1 MEQEILCTIDDS
13 IEIKKA
19 LKSIAPDIARAVNL
33 IMKSL
38 RQGGK
43 VVVFGNGG
51 SAADSQ
57 HFAAELV
64 GRFECER
71 EPIPCIALTANTS
84 NLTAIANDYDFSSVF
99 MKQVQALVCSGD
111 TAIGISTSGNS
122 KNVFLALKAAGE
134 KGAAT
139 IAMTGAQGGIAGE
152 VSDLCLCAPSSR
164 TCRIQEC
171 HGIIIHILCEQ
182 VEKLMMK
189 EAAAESRTD
198 IIPAGGTKP

>member
-1 MEQEILCTIDDS
+1 MEKEIIHTIEES

-19 LKSIAPDIARAVNL
+19 MKLIAPHIARAVDL

-38 RQGGK
+38 IQGGK
-43 VVVFGNGG
+43 IVVFGNGG

-64 GRFECER
+64 GRFEHER
-71 EPIPCIALTANTS
+71 EPIPCIALTTNTS
-84 NLTAIANDYDFSSVF
+84 NLTAIANDYEFSSVF
-99 MKQVQALVCSGD
+99 TKQVEALVSSGD

-139 IAMTGAQGGIAGE
+139 IAMTGAQGGLAGE

-171 HGIIIHILCEQ
+171 HGVIIHILCEQ

-189 EAAAESRTD
+189 EAAA
-198 IIPAGGTKP
+198 KQQH

>member
-1 MEQEILCTIDDS
+1 MEEEIIRTIDES
-13 IEIKKA
+13 MEAKKA
-19 LKSIAPDIARAVNL
+19 MKSIAPHIARAVNL

-43 VVVFGNGG
+43 IVVFGNGG

-57 HFAAELV
+57 HLAAELV
-64 GRFECER
+64 GRFELER
-71 EPIPCIALTANTS
+71 EPIPCIALTTNTS
-84 NLTAIANDYDFSSVF
+84 NLTAIANDYEFSSVF
-99 MKQVQALVCSGD
+99 VKQVEALVSPVD

-122 KNVFLALKAAGE
+122 KNVFLALKAAAG

-139 IAMTGAQGGIAGE
+139 IAMTGAQGGLAGE
-152 VSDLCLCAPSSR
+152 VSDLCLTAPSSR

-171 HGIIIHILCEQ
+171 HGLIIHILCEH

-189 EAAAESRTD
+189 ETSAKKQD
-198 IIPAGGTKP
+198 